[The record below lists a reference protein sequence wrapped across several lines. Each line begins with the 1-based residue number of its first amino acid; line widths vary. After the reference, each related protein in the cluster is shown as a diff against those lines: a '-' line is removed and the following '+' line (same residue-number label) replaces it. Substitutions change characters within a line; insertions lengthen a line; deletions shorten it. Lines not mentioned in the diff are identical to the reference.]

1 MAEYKRKYVK
11 LSRYAETIVAYEND
25 RCRQFKR
32 ELTRRLVT
40 VTAIARWTDFS
51 QLVETTL
58 RVKQS
63 LMEEEEHKEKRKQ
76 VVTITS
82 DSEKEQDK
90 KSSFTPCVSKGRGF
104 KNKSRGKSS
113 QSKEFW
119 VVFFGESTL

>member
-1 MAEYKRKYVK
+1 MK

-32 ELTRRLVT
+32 WLTRRFVT
-40 VTAIARWTDFS
+40 VTTIAKWTDFS
-51 QLVETTL
+51 QLVETAL

-63 LMEEEEHKEKRKQ
+63 LMEEEEPEEKRKQ

-113 QSKEFW
+113 QSKEF
-119 VVFFGESTL
+119 G